1 MPLRPLLTLLLL
13 AAVAPLT
20 GQDVS
25 FTAEVSKERMLRNST
40 VEYHLTL
47 RNAQGDDL
55 TEPDF
60 SAFDVLRGPS
70 RSIGTTIINGV
81 RTTQMT
87 FSWMLQP
94 KRTGELSIGP
104 ASVRAAGRTWRTDGK
119 TVTVLE
125 VDDASLAATPENFL
139 RAEVSTDQAYVGQQI
154 ILNLNLYASV
164 NPISRNMVREPALD
178 GFFARPRRRFDASPT
193 TVIENGREYQRRTL
207 LSLALFP
214 IKSGTLTID
223 PYRMVIGA
231 VRTRSN
237 STFSR
242 RFTEQIPVNSDTLS
256 ISVRELPQPR
266 PDDFSGG
273 VGNYTMEVALDRT
286 EMTTDDALSMVV
298 RVTGQGDIQR
308 LEAPVPVDE
317 EEWNIYDPRVVQEE
331 FLDSPSGMFGRKTFE
346 YQLVPKRA
354 GTYSVQP
361 TLTYFGTETDAYET
375 LSGENFTVKV
385 TGGSGQKTYTI
396 DTSTVTEE
404 PLALRPGAPLTEG
417 RRYGGNLGARPLYWG
432 LVLLPLLLGGGVI
445 GLSQYRRRLDNRDPA
460 ILQRQRAGKVATA
473 RLKEAKAYL
482 EKVEARPFYDAV
494 ESAVLRYLRDR
505 FTLNVADL
513 SRSNIRQVLSAAGA
527 DANLT
532 DRYDRLLQRC
542 EMALYAGQD
551 SAEDLGNAYA
561 EAVDLITDTERQ
573 LK

>member
-1 MPLRPLLTLLLL
+1 MPLRLLHILLL
-13 AAVAPLT
+13 AVVLPLT

-55 TEPDF
+55 TAPDF

-104 ASVRAAGRTWRTDGK
+104 ASVQAAGRTWRTGGK

-164 NPISRNMVREPALD
+164 NPISRNMVQEPDLD
-178 GFFARPRRRFDASPT
+178 GFFARSRRRFDASPT

-207 LSLALFP
+207 MSLALFP

-266 PDDFSGG
+266 PADFSGG
-273 VGNYTMEVALDRT
+273 VGTYSMEVAVDRN
-286 EMTTDDALSMVV
+286 EITTDDALSMVI

-308 LEAPVPVDE
+308 LEAPVPVSED
-317 EEWNIYDPRVVQEE
+317 EWNIYDPRVVQEE

-354 GTYSVQP
+354 GTYKLNPS
-361 TLTYFGTETDAYET
+361 LTYFNTETEAYESLT
-375 LSGENFTVKV
+375 REEFTVKV

-396 DTSTVTEE
+396 DTSTVAEA
-404 PLALRPGAPLTEG
+404 PLVLRPGAPLTEG
-417 RRYGGNLGARPLYWG
+417 RRYDRKLGGRPIYWG
-432 LVLLPLLLGGGVI
+432 LVLLPLLLGGGAI
-445 GLSQYRRRLDNRDPA
+445 GLSHYRRRLNDRDPA
-460 ILQRQRAGKVATA
+460 VLQRQRAGKVASA
-473 RLKEAKAYL
+473 RLKEARTYL

-494 ESAVLRYLRDR
+494 EGAVLRYLRDR

-527 DANLT
+527 DSDLT

-551 SAEDLGNAYA
+551 SAEDLGNTYA

>member
-1 MPLRPLLTLLLL
+1 MPLRLLPLLLL
-13 AAVAPLT
+13 FMAVVPLRS
-20 GQDVS
+20 QDVS
-25 FTAEVSKERMLRNST
+25 FTAELSKERMLRNST

-47 RNAQGDDL
+47 RNAQGDNL

-60 SAFDVLRGPS
+60 SAFEVLRGPS

-104 ASVRAAGRTWRTDGK
+104 ASVQAAGRTWRSDAK

-164 NPISRNMVREPALD
+164 NPISRNMVREPDLD
-178 GFFARPRRRFDASPT
+178 GFFARGRRRYDASP
-193 TVIENGREYQRRTL
+193 VNVVENGREYQRRTL
-207 LSLALFP
+207 VSLALFP

-242 RFTEQIPVNSDTLS
+242 RFTEQIPVNSDT
-256 ISVRELPQPR
+256 VRIQVQELPRPR
-266 PDDFSGG
+266 PANFSGG
-273 VGNYTMEVALDRT
+273 VGTYRADVEIDRDAL
-286 EMTTDDALSMVV
+286 TTDDALTL
-298 RVTGQGDIQR
+298 RLRITGQGDIQR
-308 LEAPVPVDE
+308 LEAPVPVAE
-317 EEWNIYDPRVVQEE
+317 ANWNVYDPRVLEE
-331 FLDSPSGMFGRKTFE
+331 DFLDSPSGMFGRKTFE

-354 GTYSVQP
+354 GSYTVAPEVVYFNTDSARYV
-361 TLTYFGTETDAYET
+361 TLAPEAYPVT
-375 LSGENFTVKV
+375 V

-396 DTSTVTEE
+396 DTAAVVVDSLV
-404 PLALRPGAPLTEG
+404 LRPAGPIPPG
-417 RRYGGNLGARPLYWG
+417 RRYAGNFGRQPVFWG
-432 LVLLPLLLGGGVI
+432 LMLLPLLLGGGVI
-445 GLSQYRRRLDNRDPA
+445 GYANYRRRLAGRDPA
-460 ILQRQRAGKVATA
+460 ILLRERAGKVATA
-473 RLKEAKAYL
+473 RLGEARQYL
-482 EKVEARPFYDAV
+482 ERGEARAFYESV
-494 ESAVLRYLRDR
+494 EGAVLRYLRERFSLPVRELDR
-505 FTLNVADL
+505 
-513 SRSNIRQVLSAAGA
+513 RNIAGVLRQAGA
-527 DANLT
+527 DADLV
-532 DRYDRLLQRC
+532 DRYDRLLGRC

-551 SAEDLGNAYA
+551 SAADLDATYTQA
-561 EAVDLITDTERQ
+561 SELITETERQ
-573 LK
+573 LR